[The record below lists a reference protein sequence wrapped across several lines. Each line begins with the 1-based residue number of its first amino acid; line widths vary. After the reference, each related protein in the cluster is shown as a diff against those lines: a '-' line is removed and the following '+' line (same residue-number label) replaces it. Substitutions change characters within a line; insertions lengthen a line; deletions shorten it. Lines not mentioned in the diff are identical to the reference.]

1 MKRKVI
7 LNSER
12 SLSCLAVISE
22 SISTLSS
29 VPVDSHLSLV
39 QNSYMLAFLDMSR
52 PDSAKDA
59 AIRQVGISWPF
70 CRSLLELES
79 LQVRTKSM

>member
-1 MKRKVI
+1 
-7 LNSER
+7 
-12 SLSCLAVISE
+12 
-22 SISTLSS
+22 

-59 AIRQVGISWPF
+59 AARQVDNKLVFLQKFLGISEPSGPHKEHVM
-70 CRSLLELES
+70 R
-79 LQVRTKSM
+79 VN